1 MIYSVDDINKL
12 RVAAVHFS
20 LSAPTEFWNLPAS
33 EMVTICN
40 GVGPAG
46 WFKGIREKLTH
57 LAGDYSVV
65 AAIHDVQQEFKI
77 GTNKA
82 ASRIFL
88 HNSLKIWALR
98 HGFKGFMI
106 LSAWVEIALALAA
119 FLALYFFGDKYWEAS
134 KNDDTQ

>member
-20 LSAPTEFWNLPAS
+20 LEAPTEFWNLPA
-33 EMVTICN
+33 EQMIKICN
-40 GVGPAG
+40 GIGPAG
-46 WFKGIREKLTH
+46 WIKGIREKLTR
-57 LAGDYSVV
+57 LAGDYAVV

-98 HGFKGFMI
+98 HGIKGFMI
-106 LSAWVEIALALAA
+106 LSAWVELALSVAA
-119 FLALYFFGDKYWEAS
+119 FLALYFWGDKYWEMR
-134 KNDDTQ
+134 NDDPQ